1 MKIRILAVNGIPYEE
16 HESID
21 DREKEVGKIEC
32 WYDPH
37 FRHWVLY
44 PVDAE
49 GNQLE
54 EATYAFGKKEAMQ
67 IKAMMEERLLGRS
80 IFEAYCELNNKE
92 AK

>member
-1 MKIRILAVNGIPYEE
+1 MGTIKIFRDGQEINCEPVERVPV
-16 HESID
+16 S
-21 DREKEVGKIEC
+21 VEC

-54 EATYAFGKKEAMQ
+54 EATYEFGKKNALAR
-67 IKAMMEERLLGRS
+67 KAEMMKEIGR
-80 IFEAYCELNNKE
+80 
-92 AK
+92 

>member
-1 MKIRILAVNGIPYEE
+1 MDKIRIFVNGEE
-16 HESID
+16 VTDEI
-21 DREKEVGKIEC
+21 REDAVADHIEC

-54 EATYAFGKKEAMQ
+54 EATYAFGKKNALEL
-67 IKAMMEERLLGRS
+67 KSEMEERLVGQQ
-80 IFEAYCELNNKE
+80 IYNAYVQVKGG
-92 AK
+92 K